1 MPSKYTKTLN
11 ELLVEDS
18 NLRTEILEIFKTG
31 FVPNEQRGVVLM
43 GKFIAQWGMYE
54 VNNLDEIDYID
65 KNGYVRHSNVFVYS
79 VYETFT
85 SRVNYYKQLLD
96 AYEKDYNFE
105 EGLTVTQTSS
115 TTETGRTNG
124 SEKQYDLPRSGGE
137 SKPSNSASSTADV
150 NNEASTTVTRT
161 DKSRFINLRTQYM
174 NKVRDLFRDFA
185 LEFYECF
192 ILVY

>member
-11 ELLVEDS
+11 ELLATDS
-18 NLRTEILEIFKTG
+18 NIRNEIIDIFKEG
-31 FVPNEQRGVVLM
+31 FIPDEKKASALM
-43 GKFIAQWGMYE
+43 SKFVSQWGMYE
-54 VNNLDEIDYID
+54 VNSLEEIDYVTT
-65 KNGYVRHSNVFVYS
+65 NGYVRHSNVFVYS
-79 VYETFT
+79 VYEIFHN
-85 SRVNYYKQLLD
+85 RVYYYKQLLE
-96 AYEKDYNFE
+96 AYEKEYNFE

-115 TTETGRTNG
+115 STETGRTNG

>member
-18 NLRTEILEIFKTG
+18 NLAVEILNIFKSG
-31 FVPNEQRGVVLM
+31 FGPDEDKARALM
-43 GKFIAQWGMYE
+43 SRFLSQWGMYE
-54 VNNLDEIDYID
+54 VNSLDEVV
-65 KNGYVRHSNVFVYS
+65 YVSTSGDVKHSSVFVYS
-79 VYETFT
+79 IYETFH
-85 SRVNYYKQLLD
+85 SRISYYKQLLE
-96 AYEKDYNFE
+96 AYEKEYNFE
-105 EGLTVTQTSS
+105 EGLTITQTSS

-124 SEKQYDLPRSGGE
+124 NEKQYDLPRSGGE
-137 SKPSNSASSTADV
+137 SKPSNSVDSIADV

-161 DKSRFINLRTQYM
+161 DKSKFINLRTQYM

>member
-18 NLRTEILEIFKTG
+18 NLRTEILDIFKEG
-31 FVPNEQRGVVLM
+31 FIPDENKGAVLM

-54 VNNLDEIDYID
+54 VNSLDEIDYIST
-65 KNGYVRHSNVFVYS
+65 NGYVKHSTVFVYS
-79 VYETFT
+79 IYEIFR
-85 SRVNYYKQLLD
+85 SRINYYKQLLD
-96 AYEKDYNFE
+96 AYEKEYNFE

-115 TTETGRTNG
+115 TTETGTTNG
-124 SEKQYDLPRSGGE
+124 NEKQYDLPRSGGE
-137 SKPSNSASSTADV
+137 AKPSNSVSSIADV
-150 NNEASTTVTRT
+150 NNAASTTVTRT
-161 DKSRFINLRTQYM
+161 DKSKFINLRTQYM

>member
-11 ELLVEDS
+11 ELLVSDS
-18 NLRTEILEIFKTG
+18 NLGNEILNIFKSG
-31 FVPNEQRGVVLM
+31 FGPDEKKAQALM
-43 GKFIAQWGMYE
+43 SRFISQWGMYE
-54 VNNLDEIDYID
+54 VNSLDEIDYVST
-65 KNGYVRHSNVFVYS
+65 GGAVVHSNVFVYS
-79 VYETFT
+79 IYETFH
-85 SRVNYYKQLLD
+85 SRVSYYNQLLE
-96 AYEKDYNFE
+96 AYEKEYNFE

-124 SEKQYDLPRSGGE
+124 NEKQYDLPRSGGE
-137 SKPSNSASSTADV
+137 SKPSNSVDSIADV

-161 DKSRFINLRTQYM
+161 DKSKFINLRTQYM

>member
-11 ELLVEDS
+11 ELLVSDS
-18 NLRTEILEIFKTG
+18 NIRNEILDIFKIG
-31 FVPNEQRGVVLM
+31 FVPDENKGTILM
-43 GKFIAQWGMYE
+43 GKFISQWGMYE
-54 VNNLDEIDYID
+54 VNSLDEIDYID

-85 SRVNYYKQLLD
+85 NRINYYRQLLE
-96 AYEKDYNFE
+96 AYEKEYNFE

-150 NNEASTTVTRT
+150 NNQASTTVTRT

>member
-1 MPSKYTKTLN
+1 MSK
-11 ELLVEDS
+11 
-18 NLRTEILEIFKTG
+18 
-31 FVPNEQRGVVLM
+31 FVS
-43 GKFIAQWGMYE
+43 QWGMYE
-54 VNNLDEIDYID
+54 VNSLEEIDYVTT
-65 KNGYVRHSNVFVYS
+65 NGYVRHSNVFVYS
-79 VYETFT
+79 VYEIFHN
-85 SRVNYYKQLLD
+85 RVYYYKQLLE
-96 AYEKDYNFE
+96 AYEKEYNFE

-115 TTETGRTNG
+115 STETGRTNG